1 MLEIFNEQIL
11 KFCFFFYLFFKI
23 LKKKEI
29 LHFVPV
35 SGQCLGAEGNLQDN
49 PSPKDSPGNMT
60 ASN

>member
-1 MLEIFNEQIL
+1 LF
-11 KFCFFFYLFFKI
+11 FFFYLFFKI